1 MRAGAAHADRVPG
14 LHDRHA
20 LGIHRHAELQH
31 RRPVLRIVLDRAGH
45 EQLRRRRAARERLAG
60 VDLVAA
66 LDLLG
71 LAGSFQPVRSAR
83 RQKLDALGGDA
94 LEQAVGR
101 RLLMRP
107 TPGRGRR
114 RVGVHRQRQR
124 GRRAIVRQRAQHRGG
139 LGARQSGPAE
149 FGRNRQREEFALPQ
163 QLEIG
168 GGEFVRLVAAAPFLG
183 ELRADLVERRPPVEG
198 GRVDGPEGKSGSHG
212 IISLFLI
219 CSTPRGD
226 RSLRPPKSDHKAGG
240 LFG

>member
-1 MRAGAAHADRVPG
+1 MPTVSQVSTIDTPLAFIGTPNCSTVGPSFGSCSIAPVMNRCADG
-14 LHDRHA
+14 
-20 LGIHRHAELQH
+20 
-31 RRPVLRIVLDRAGH
+31 RRSRTTCGRGSCSRPRP
-45 EQLRRRRAARERLAG
+45 
-60 VDLVAA
+60 
-66 LDLLG
+66 LG

-183 ELRADLVERRPPVEG
+183 ELGPISSSVARQSKAGVSTVRKARGQSWDHLLV
-198 GRVDGPEGKSGSHG
+198 
-212 IISLFLI
+212 LI

-240 LFG
+240 LFS